1 MNDLYERDFYSWTQ
15 KQANLIR
22 EGRLAELD
30 LNNILEELESMG
42 RSDYR
47 ALQSRLTVLF
57 MHLLKWK
64 FQPERRKKSSSWE
77 RTIKE
82 QRKQIE
88 RLLLD
93 SPGLKSKIDEMLPV
107 AYERAVED
115 AHDETNLPVSLFPKQ
130 CPWSFQQTADKNY
143 WPSGSSVHQ

>member
-1 MNDLYERDFYSWTQ
+1 MSDLYERDFYSWTQ
-15 KQANLIR
+15 KQADLIR

-30 LNNILEELESMG
+30 LDNILEELESMG

-57 MHLLKWK
+57 THLLKWH
-64 FQPERRKKSSSWE
+64 FQPEKRKQGNSWE

-82 QRKQIE
+82 QRKQIG

-93 SPGLKSKIDEMLPV
+93 CPGLKSKLDAMLPV
-107 AYERAVED
+107 VYERALED
-115 AHDETNLPVSLFPKQ
+115 AHDETNLPVSLFPEQ
-130 CPWSFQQTADKNY
+130 CPWSFQQAVDKNF
-143 WPSGSSVHQ
+143 WPSKS